1 MKMFNKIWQS
11 AVIASMVVA
20 PLTWSAVT
28 IYMCGDSTMQD
39 WNEGYYPKQGMG
51 QDFGYFFDASAV
63 SVYNAGRG
71 GTTSQTYYDGHWK
84 VDFKKNGVTYP
95 AVSGLVQKGDYVF
108 IMFGANDNGY
118 KTGETNFK
126 NSIGGM
132 VTESRAKGAIPILLA
147 PIRRS
152 SFTNKDSIYESY
164 HAYPIYMRQVADS
177 LKVPLIDLD
186 TLSRNY
192 LISTGELYAHRFVNM
207 FINDGEYSTSGSQTD
222 NQHLQQMGA
231 NDMARMVTEQM
242 RIHRD
247 ADVKA
252 LANYLAP
259 MYQVDVKVSPAGSDS
274 ATTLSAYYP
283 QGMKVTLKTIPKAG
297 KKFVGWFDGNGN
309 KVSGNA
315 VTQIRSNYMYSFAM
329 GNKSTQYTAVYEGGS
344 AIKYTGDGSARKT
357 FPTDVPKC
365 IGGCSGNV
373 SSSSITPT
381 SSSSFDDES
390 SSSHVSLDI
399 KRYFDAHAPDEGVGF
414 SENNHENYTGEGFF
428 NFANE
433 MNSYANYKMVFPKA
447 SRVTMAIRYSFA
459 GNADRMVNVYLDH
472 DYYVF
477 FEPTGSWDEWDT
489 AYVDID
495 LLSGE
500 NTLQFI
506 SMSNDGGPNIDAFGF
521 SINGVCRVGEE
532 CPEVNDS
539 TDSSETIIAASA
551 VRPEQVRL
559 NGDVLKLNG
568 IENARIDV
576 FDMRGR
582 LVAKRIVENASEV
595 SLANLVK
602 STGLYRVVVKQ
613 GSARFSATYAKVK

>member
-1 MKMFNKIWQS
+1 
-11 AVIASMVVA
+11 
-20 PLTWSAVT
+20 
-28 IYMCGDSTMQD
+28 
-39 WNEGYYPKQGMG
+39 
-51 QDFGYFFDASAV
+51 
-63 SVYNAGRG
+63 
-71 GTTSQTYYDGHWK
+71 
-84 VDFKKNGVTYP
+84 
-95 AVSGLVQKGDYVF
+95 
-108 IMFGANDNGY
+108 
-118 KTGETNFK
+118 
-126 NSIGGM
+126 
-132 VTESRAKGAIPILLA
+132 
-147 PIRRS
+147 
-152 SFTNKDSIYESY
+152 
-164 HAYPIYMRQVADS
+164 
-177 LKVPLIDLD
+177 
-186 TLSRNY
+186 
-192 LISTGELYAHRFVNM
+192 
-207 FINDGEYSTSGSQTD
+207 
-222 NQHLQQMGA
+222 
-231 NDMARMVTEQM
+231 
-242 RIHRD
+242 
-247 ADVKA
+247 
-252 LANYLAP
+252 
-259 MYQVDVKVSPAGSDS
+259 
-274 ATTLSAYYP
+274 
-283 QGMKVTLKTIPKAG
+283 MKVTLKTIPKAG

-399 KRYFDAHAPDEGVGF
+399 KRYFDAHTPDEGVGF

-477 FEPTGSWDEWDT
+477 FEPTGSWNEWDT

-539 TDSSETIIAASA
+539 TDTSKTAIKNEIGLGRFGLQGETL
-551 VRPEQVRL
+551 RL
-559 NGDVLKLNG
+559 SGTERAHVN
-568 IENARIDV
+568 V

-595 SLANLVK
+595 SLTTMVK
-602 STGLYRVVVKQ
+602 SAGLYRVVVHQ
-613 GSARFSATYAKVK
+613 GSAKFNANWVKVK